1 MKKFENCRCM
11 LFLIIFIP
19 VLSTGQIREI
29 KPTISTETS
38 PTSKGFWVVESNVK
52 HPDFSI
58 IRYYLHDNTL
68 LNIEYIFDKKINIKS
83 RKTIQ
88 KLNKKLELIAKY
100 FEQDKLHKEILQ
112 PITKSEQVEVW

>member
-1 MKKFENCRCM
+1 M

-29 KPTISTETS
+29 KPTVSIETS

-52 HPDFSI
+52 QPDFSI